1 MDYGSFG
8 ILGALSE
15 AFSKVSGFFSDLWN
29 TLYVKTIGDLLDEA
43 GLLGDIADWVLPD
56 SVFEQSL
63 GWLIL
68 GAGLAVY
75 LVYQLATWILN
86 LIT

>member
-1 MDYGSFG
+1 MDFESYG

-15 AFSKVSGFFSDLWN
+15 AFSKVSGFFSDLWD
-29 TLYVKTIGDLLDEA
+29 TLYVKKISQLLSDA
-43 GLLGDIADWVLPD
+43 GLLGDIADWVLPEA
-56 SVFEQSL
+56 VLNQSL

-68 GAGLAVY
+68 GAGLSVY